1 MRITISERGRIGR
14 RNGGNCL
21 GDMESPYRDVAQT
34 GSDGVCDHSIR
45 EALVSGSVGA
55 GRPETLRVYVI
66 TYRS

>member
-34 GSDGVCDHSIR
+34 GSDGVCDHSISGPWFQDQ
-45 EALVSGSVGA
+45 LVPVGP
-55 GRPETLRVYVI
+55 RL
-66 TYRS
+66 